1 MKRFLS
7 AALWVIGCGN
17 NGNNPS
23 PDMATSLSQLALP
36 GDTFYP
42 ESLNAA
48 ADGTL
53 FVGSLGTG
61 AVVKV
66 APGSSSVVQ
75 FLAGGNPKGVTG
87 VLPDSA
93 SSTLY
98 LCAVDLST
106 MVPTSEVRAYD
117 LVSAALKATY
127 PFPNAAFCNDLALE
141 TGHGR

>member
-7 AALWVIGCGN
+7 AALVMMGCTD
-17 NGNNPS
+17 NGTGPTPDMVTPPADLTQLAS
-23 PDMATSLSQLALP
+23 PDMTVTQVALP

-66 APGSSSVVQ
+66 APGSSSAVQ
-75 FLAGGNPKGVTG
+75 FLTVGAPRGVTG

-93 SSTLY
+93 SSLT
-98 LCAVDLST
+98 T
-106 MVPTSEVRAYD
+106 E
-117 LVSAALKATY
+117 
-127 PFPNAAFCNDLALE
+127 
-141 TGHGR
+141 